1 MVLGT
6 SKKQTTQARRLIE
19 KFKVKERLKFASSK
33 PLRPEAVV
41 AQNKPLA
48 DFGNPIKTGIKISS
62 CSLLFQVFE
71 SHAVPPERL
80 HVDCLTLVRG

>member
-1 MVLGT
+1 LYE
-6 SKKQTTQARRLIE
+6 AYI
-19 KFKVKERLKFASSK
+19 FALLAKTEFFNSI
-33 PLRPEAVV
+33 